1 MMASLRRVGLL
12 GLVLSGALA
21 ATTLADHESRAL
33 VRADSLDGRPYRG
46 IVLVVTSGHSACTGF
61 VIGRR
66 KVATAGHCLVKDAD
80 GGVYRRHPSVPDGM
94 TLHRAYSRVASPPQ
108 TYPTCR
114 VAKAWIHPRFVRSS
128 ASDTRYGSRDHD
140 YAVLTTVSGCRYP
153 RDAVLPLLV
162 NTFAGGEA
170 PLGARTRL
178 TGYPSDPRFAKMD
191 GLHLWRSDGHV
202 AAQVGPLTRLYV
214 TGYVGKGMS
223 GGPVLRVFR
232 SGSTSPCGRRACV
245 AGILTECVV
254 NSDELC
260 RLGLSPRGAVRLT
273 QEVRSDLRNH

>member
-1 MMASLRRVGLL
+1 MIASLGRAGLL
-12 GLVLSGALA
+12 GLALSGALA
-21 ATTLADHESRAL
+21 STTLADHESRAL
-33 VRADSLDGRPYRG
+33 VRASSLDEWPYRG
-46 IVLVVTSGHSACTGF
+46 IVLVVTSDHSACTGF

-80 GGVYRRHPSVPDGM
+80 GGVYRRHPSVPEGM
-94 TLHRAYSRVASPPQ
+94 TLYRAYSRSASPPQ
-108 TYPTCR
+108 TFPACG
-114 VAKAWIHPRFVRSS
+114 VGKAWIHPRFVRSS

-140 YAVLTTVSGCRYP
+140 YAVLTTASGCRYP

-162 NTFAGGEA
+162 NTFAGDEA

-178 TGYPSDPRFAKMD
+178 TGYPSDPRFANMD

-202 AAQVGPLTRLYV
+202 TTQIGPVTRLYV

-232 SGSTSPCGRRACV
+232 RVSTSPCGRRACV
-245 AGILTECVV
+245 VGILTECVV
-254 NSDELC
+254 NSDQLC
-260 RLGLSPRGAVRLT
+260 RRGLSPRGAVRIT
-273 QEVRSDLRNH
+273 PEVRGNLRNH